1 MKFSQP
7 RHWGAVI
14 AVLLLSVTAGCSLV
28 PGSHISSPV
37 GVQNFSAE
45 LKQNAAIYPITP
57 SLIGQLKHV
66 SRQEPEVDRKPASGA
81 SAYDY
86 RVQPGDVLN
95 ITVWDH
101 PELTIPAGGER
112 SAQEAGNWIHADG
125 TIFYPYV
132 GEVYVAGMNVSE
144 IRSILRE
151 RLADYIQSPQ
161 VDVTVAAFRSQ
172 SVYITGEVEQP
183 GMQPVTNVPLTLLE
197 AITRAGGVTN
207 GADWTNVT
215 LTRNGK
221 SIRFSLRDLYQY
233 GRISQNV
240 QLRPDDIVH
249 VAHNQDAKV
258 FVLGEVGDPKS
269 IPIGRSTLTLAEVLA
284 ETGGFNQATA
294 DASGIFVLR
303 KAPAASG
310 RIADV
315 YQLNARNAMALVL
328 ADQFELQKRD
338 IVYVTAAPVA
348 RWNRVIAQLLPTAQ
362 AVYLFG
368 QAEDEF
374 TDTN

>member
-14 AVLLLSVTAGCSLV
+14 AVLLLSFTAGCSLV

-37 GVQNFSAE
+37 GAQNFSAE

-57 SLIGQLKHV
+57 SLIGQLKHA
-66 SRQEPEVDRKPASGA
+66 SRQEPVVDRKPAFGA

-132 GEVYVAGMNVSE
+132 GEVCVAGMNVSE
-144 IRSILRE
+144 IRSILKE

-221 SIRFSLRDLYQY
+221 AIRFSLRDLYQH
-233 GRISQNV
+233 GKISQNV
-240 QLRPDDIVH
+240 QLRPNDIVH

-269 IPIGRSTLTLAEVLA
+269 IPMGRSTLTLAEVLA
-284 ETGGFNQATA
+284 ETGGFNQTTA

-303 KAPAASG
+303 KAPEGSD
-310 RIADV
+310 RVADV

-362 AVYLFG
+362 AFYLFG
-368 QAEDEF
+368 QAENEL